1 MNDLR
6 IIAKDLVP
14 VYETST
20 GEKVVY
26 GSELHAALEVK
37 SPYREWSNRR
47 FKDCDAKE
55 NEDFH
60 SVEYSTLVGGSP
72 KKDHIIKLDTAKEM
86 AMLERND
93 KGKEVR
99 RYFIQVEK
107 KFKEQQ
113 KINFVDP
120 ETEKIQTMRMNAI
133 TRMANM
139 YLKLSKVDTLSENY
153 KNILVAKASEV
164 LSGEQLIPLPKL
176 EQKTYSATEIGEVFG
191 ITANKV
197 GRLANKHN
205 LKTSE
210 YGEYRRDKSRSSAKE
225 VDTWVY
231 FESVIPEFK
240 KILGKAAM

>member
-26 GSELHAALEVK
+26 GSDLHAVLEVK
-37 SPYREWSNRR
+37 SRFNDWVKNRLN
-47 FKDCDAKE
+47 DCEAIEK
-55 NEDFH
+55 EDFEAFTKNLV
-60 SVEYSTLVGGSP
+60 SGGQCKEY
-72 KKDHIIKLDTAKEM
+72 IIKLDIAKEM

-120 ETEKIQTMRMNAI
+120 ETEKIHTMRMNAI

-164 LSGEQLIPLPKL
+164 LSGEQLIPLPRL

-197 GRLANKHN
+197 GRIANKHN

-210 YGEYRRDKSRSSAKE
+210 YGEYRRDKSRSSSKE

-231 FESVIPEFK
+231 FDTVIPEFK

>member
-1 MNDLR
+1 MKDLR

-37 SPYREWSNRR
+37 SPYREWSSRR
-47 FKDCDAKE
+47 FKDCDAEE

-120 ETEKIQTMRMNAI
+120 ETEKIHTMRMNAI

-164 LSGEQLIPLPKL
+164 LSGEQLIPLPRL

-197 GRLANKHN
+197 GRIANKHN

-210 YGEYRRDKSRSSAKE
+210 YGEYRRDKSRSSSKE

-231 FESVIPEFK
+231 FDTVIPEFK

>member
-26 GSELHAALEVK
+26 GSELHEVLGVK
-37 SPYREWSNRR
+37 TPYRSWVERR
-47 FKDCDAKE
+47 FEDCQADE
-55 NEDFH
+55 NEDYY
-60 SVEYSTLVGGSP
+60 SVQICTVVGGTP
-72 KKDHIIKLDTAKEM
+72 RKEHIIKLDIAKEM